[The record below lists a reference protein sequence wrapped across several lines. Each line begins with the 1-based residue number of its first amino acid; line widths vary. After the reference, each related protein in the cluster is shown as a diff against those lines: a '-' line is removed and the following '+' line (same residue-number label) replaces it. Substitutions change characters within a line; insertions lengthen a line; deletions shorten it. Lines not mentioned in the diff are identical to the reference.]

1 MNLMNHQSECT
12 NPNIRNDDDDDS
24 EVDFLAGN
32 ILIRT
37 RHQGPGRLHLHV
49 DLRSN
54 HYVVQQVCFYQ
65 QFDCREW
72 IRKALATI
80 FFWAAYEMLRSNK
93 VAEDWRQAIIRW
105 WCVLL

>member
-37 RHQGPGRLHLHV
+37 RHQGP
-49 DLRSN
+49 
-54 HYVVQQVCFYQ
+54 VQQVCFYQ